1 MHSKILYA
9 SICPNILL
17 LENIPGFRCY
27 VFILSKEHA
36 IFLGEGK
43 ISALK
48 NCSYLGQLLGRKNC
62 IQQRK
67 EIFHFFKKSIDTC

>member
-9 SICPNILL
+9 SICPNILV

-43 ISALK
+43 ISAFK
-48 NCSYLGQLLGRKNC
+48 NWTK
-62 IQQRK
+62 
-67 EIFHFFKKSIDTC
+67 